1 MAIIFKCI
9 FILKISEK
17 WRSEILFAGLVAK
30 SYYRIILYTT
40 LFVRTTRKIGK
51 FFIDKDM
58 KAYKFKTTVSDKGII
73 QLPDDSGL
81 RERKVEV
88 IIISER
94 EEKRSTMKASDFV
107 NKWAGFISDRD
118 TDQSKLDYL
127 SEKYR

>member
-1 MAIIFKCI
+1 
-9 FILKISEK
+9 
-17 WRSEILFAGLVAK
+17 
-30 SYYRIILYTT
+30 
-40 LFVRTTRKIGK
+40 
-51 FFIDKDM
+51 M